1 MTQKAINYAEVL
13 CELNIDAAELSDME
27 AVVRE
32 NPELQEALT
41 CPVVSREKKSEII
54 DIRRFKDYGKILKG
68 TLQQF

>member
-41 CPVVSREKKSEII
+41 CPVVSREKKSEVI
-54 DIRRFKDYGKILKG
+54 DKIFDGSKTTVKFLS
-68 TLQQF
+68 LIHI

>member
-32 NPELQEALT
+32 ILNYRRHLRVRLSA
-41 CPVVSREKKSEII
+41 EKRNQKSS
-54 DIRRFKDYGKILKG
+54 IRYSTVQRLR
-68 TLQQF
+68 